1 MSKLET
7 ADTPPQSAAHQPEST
22 QSFFRDAYALQSD
35 RSSVGQ
41 TGGENKVA
49 STAPDAGIDTNK
61 NASLGLPNLELTG
74 DLSGAKSGTM
84 PGKDSG
90 RSFMDSAKD
99 TLTNPNASMNDKLK
113 TVSELGQKGVDKIQL
128 PDADGKMR
136 DYAVQVQDAG
146 ARKMVNLF
154 GKDEDGRSR
163 VVLRGI
169 QETNGSFTQQK
180 DRNGNS
186 VGFTGQQR
194 SFFER
199 STVDNTGTGSAPVDQ
214 KAARPEP
221 RKIESAPEQR
231 PPQATK
237 VERRDDRAEPSA
249 PPAPK
254 VERRDD
260 RAEPTVKPGTDGKTP
275 VKSDA
280 KASEAPKPVD
290 RSELPPG
297 RMDRSQFD
305 KELQDPK
312 VMAAFAG
319 RMHKEVRGQGP
330 ASQLAFAE
338 EVMNRAAARNQTLM
352 QALSGSYYPTSKPG
366 HSDNP
371 RYHEAITKAWKEGTD
386 TIHGATGNASGR
398 VGFGVPGGRHDASG
412 RWVSPNQTVNIGGE
426 RFGYEQQDLKRG
438 WLAKYQQLK
447 GLGTGTAIADR

>member
-1 MSKLET
+1 MSQFET
-7 ADTPPQSAAHQPEST
+7 ADAAPRSTAPEQQSNNNAFREVYSAPPE
-22 QSFFRDAYALQSD
+22 
-35 RSSVGQ
+35 RSSTNQPGADS
-41 TGGENKVA
+41 KVA
-49 STAPDAGIDTNK
+49 SVTPDAGNDALK

-74 DLSGAKSGTM
+74 DLSGAKGGTM
-84 PGKDSG
+84 TGKDTG

-99 TLTNPNASMNDKLK
+99 TLTNPNASMDDKLK
-113 TVSELGQKGVDKIQL
+113 TVSQLGQKGIDRIQL

-154 GKDEDGRSR
+154 GKDDDGRSR

-231 PPQATK
+231 PPQAPR

-260 RAEPTVKPGTDGKTP
+260 RAEPTAKPGDSKPPAKTE
-275 VKSDA
+275 A

-330 ASQLAFAE
+330 AAQLAFAE

-366 HSDNP
+366 QSDNP
-371 RYHEAITKAWKEGTD
+371 TYHAAITKAWKEGTD
-386 TIHGATGNASGR
+386 TIFGATGNASGS
-398 VGFGVPGGRHDASG
+398 VGFGAGHQRDASG
-412 RWVSPNQTVNIGGE
+412 KLVARNQTVSINGE
-426 RFGYEQQDLKRG
+426 HFGYEQQDIKRG

>member
-7 ADTPPQSAAHQPEST
+7 ADAPPQSAPQQPEST
-22 QSFFRDAYALQSD
+22 QSFFRDAYSPPSE
-35 RSSVGQ
+35 RSFVGQ
-41 TGGENKVA
+41 TGVENKVA
-49 STAPDAGIDTNK
+49 SIAPDAGTDTNK

-74 DLSGAKSGTM
+74 DLSGAKNGTM

-113 TVSELGQKGVDKIQL
+113 TVSELGQKGIDRIQL

-154 GKDEDGRSR
+154 GKDDDGRSR

-169 QETNGSFTQQK
+169 QEANGSFTPQK
-180 DRNGNS
+180 DRSGNS
-186 VGFTGQQR
+186 VSFTGQQR

-199 STVDNTGTGSAPVDQ
+199 STVDNTGPGNAPVDQ

-221 RKIESAPEQR
+221 RKIEGAPEQS
-231 PPQATK
+231 PPQAAK
-237 VERRDDRAEPSA
+237 GERRDDRAEPSA
-249 PPAPK
+249 PPPPK
-254 VERRDD
+254 VERRDG
-260 RAEPTVKPGTDGKTP
+260 RAEPAVKPGADSKAP
-275 VKSDA
+275 AKSDA
-280 KASEAPKPVD
+280 RLPEAPKPVD

-305 KELQDPK
+305 RELQDPK

-319 RMHKEVRGQGP
+319 RMYKEVRGQGP
-330 ASQLAFAE
+330 AAQLAFAE

-366 HSDNP
+366 QSDNP

-386 TIHGATGNASGR
+386 TIFGATGNASGK
-398 VGFGVPGGRHDASG
+398 VGFGVPGGKYDASG
-412 RWVSPNQTVNIGGE
+412 KWVSPNQTVDIAGE

-438 WLAKYQQLK
+438 WMAKYRALK
-447 GLGTGTAIADR
+447 TKGSGTAIADR

>member
-1 MSKLET
+1 
-7 ADTPPQSAAHQPEST
+7 
-22 QSFFRDAYALQSD
+22 
-35 RSSVGQ
+35 
-41 TGGENKVA
+41 
-49 STAPDAGIDTNK
+49 
-61 NASLGLPNLELTG
+61 
-74 DLSGAKSGTM
+74 
-84 PGKDSG
+84 
-90 RSFMDSAKD
+90 MDSAKD

-154 GKDEDGRSR
+154 GKDDDGRSR

-169 QETNGSFTQQK
+169 QETNGSFTPQK
-180 DRNGNS
+180 DRSGNS
-186 VGFTGQQR
+186 VSFTGQHR

-214 KAARPEP
+214 KAARSVPG
-221 RKIESAPEQR
+221 KIEGTPEQR

-260 RAEPTVKPGTDGKTP
+260 RAEPTVKPGADGKTP

-280 KASEAPKPVD
+280 KASEAAKPVD

>member
-1 MSKLET
+1 M
-7 ADTPPQSAAHQPEST
+7 
-22 QSFFRDAYALQSD
+22 
-35 RSSVGQ
+35 
-41 TGGENKVA
+41 
-49 STAPDAGIDTNK
+49 
-61 NASLGLPNLELTG
+61 
-74 DLSGAKSGTM
+74 
-84 PGKDSG
+84 
-90 RSFMDSAKD
+90 
-99 TLTNPNASMNDKLK
+99 
-113 TVSELGQKGVDKIQL
+113 
-128 PDADGKMR
+128 
-136 DYAVQVQDAG
+136 
-146 ARKMVNLF
+146 
-154 GKDEDGRSR
+154 
-163 VVLRGI
+163 
-169 QETNGSFTQQK
+169 
-180 DRNGNS
+180 
-186 VGFTGQQR
+186 
-194 SFFER
+194 
-199 STVDNTGTGSAPVDQ
+199 DQ

-231 PPQATK
+231 PPQAPR

-260 RAEPTVKPGTDGKTP
+260 RAEPTAKPGDSKPPAKTE
-275 VKSDA
+275 A

-330 ASQLAFAE
+330 AAQLAFAE

-366 HSDNP
+366 QSDNP
-371 RYHEAITKAWKEGTD
+371 TYHAAITKAWKEGTD
-386 TIHGATGNASGR
+386 TIFGATGNASGS
-398 VGFGVPGGRHDASG
+398 VGFGAGHQRDASG
-412 RWVSPNQTVNIGGE
+412 KLVARNQTVSINGE
-426 RFGYEQQDLKRG
+426 HFGYEQQDIKRG